1 MHKPLLAASLLAAAS
16 LFGCDDH
23 SKSTSPPP
31 QPRSIA
37 AAPKPASFKPA
48 PVASSEPDS
57 GTPVAPPDM
66 VALAHPPDT
75 ANHLE
80 RAKALK
86 TGGDFHGALAEAR
99 RAVHDSPS
107 DDEALDLA
115 AKMARQVGQTGIA
128 QEALTRVVAIRTEDP
143 TPVIALARVLLST
156 GQPEKAV
163 KVGQQAIARDP
174 ENPEAYHV
182 TGRAMLSADQLQG
195 AMVMFGKAVE
205 LKPDHGYALNN
216 LGFAYLRANMNEAAA
231 EVLGKAADLLPNVAY
246 VHNNLGVALERVGRT
261 DEASAEYMLSTTL
274 SPKYVKA
281 VLNHERMKK
290 TAAIS
295 PDESGSATDAVVEPG
310 ENIGSGVAPDEPGPS
325 DSKEQPEIEIP
336 AE

>member
-1 MHKPLLAASLLAAAS
+1 MHKPLLAASLLAAAI
-16 LFGCDDH
+16 FGCDDH
-23 SKSTSPPP
+23 TKSTAPPP
-31 QPRSIA
+31 RPHVASPARPVRVPVP
-37 AAPKPASFKPA
+37 APEVEA
-48 PVASSEPDS
+48 PVATAAVDS

-99 RAVHDSPS
+99 RAVADAPQ

-115 AKMARQVGQTGIA
+115 AKLARQLGQTGIA
-128 QEALTRVVAIRTEDP
+128 EEALSRVMAIRTDDAI
-143 TPVIALARVLLST
+143 PVIALARVVLST
-156 GQPEKAV
+156 GDAERAARI
-163 KVGQQAIARDP
+163 GQQAIARDP

-182 TGRAMLSADQLQG
+182 TGRAMLSADELQG
-195 AMVMFGKAVE
+195 AMTMFGRAIE

-216 LGFAYLRANMNEAAA
+216 LGFAYLRANMNEEAADA
-231 EVLGKAADLLPNVAY
+231 LTRAADLLPNVAY
-246 VHNNLGVALERVGRT
+246 VHNNLGVALERVGRK
-261 DEASAEYMLSTTL
+261 DEAVAEYQLSTSL

-281 VLNHERMKK
+281 VLNSERLKK
-290 TAAIS
+290 TAS
-295 PDESGSATDAVVEPG
+295 LSMDEAGTATDAIVGGG
-310 ENIGSGVAPDEPGPS
+310 EDIGSGLAPDVEL
-325 DSKEQPEIEIP
+325 PEIDTP